1 MSKHDLSDSPDEP
14 IGDDAE
20 IGDDEEPDT
29 LQLKQVKPG
38 SRKREQYATFDSWFS
53 QKAKQIS
60 QSIIGQTMKTED
72 EEALSLRTIMARQ
85 ESARIIASPRDYQM
99 ELFEKA
105 KQENSIAVLDT
116 GSGKTL
122 IAVLLLRHTID
133 QELEHRAAGR
143 HKRISFFLVDKVAL
157 VFQQYAV
164 LKANLSQEIERVCG
178 DMGASLWTGDVWKQ
192 HFEKNM
198 VIVATADVLLQCLSH
213 SFINIEQINLLI
225 FDEAHHAKKG
235 HSYAR
240 IIKEHY
246 LHASPHLRPRIFG
259 MTASPV
265 DVGGDDVVDL
275 QEKAK
280 ELEILLSSRI
290 VTIADSPVLGNAV
303 HRPKPTLFRYNNYHS
318 PFLTPLYQSLW
329 ARFHDMSSFRRLF
342 DHAKD
347 SSNELGSWCSDAYW
361 SFAFDDAVSKKMEM
375 RIQQQGLRAKEPRS
389 AANVDKDILQ
399 LREASELIRLHDFG
413 IPSIDPKTLSL
424 SSKVL
429 KLYQILKL
437 TFDEASKSRCLVF
450 VEKRYTAKLL
460 MMVFARIGGGHLKP
474 GLLVGTRNTS
484 VSGMQYSL
492 KEQVVTLMKFRKG
505 DLNCLFATS
514 VAEEGLDIQDCN
526 IVIRFDLAKT
536 MIQYVQSR
544 GRGRHAA
551 SKFYHLVDGSLEQQ
565 ERLYTLSQA
574 EGAMRKFCQDL
585 PADRRLEPDAVEKDY
600 DLVQEHSIRVYVE
613 KSTGAKLTYDFAL
626 IVLAHFVS
634 CLPSEEG
641 DDVASA
647 HYYVTS
653 KAGKFTCEV
662 TLPAQSPIHSAVG
675 RESPR
680 KSIARRSAAFEA
692 CLLLRKGKYLDANL
706 LPIYAKQAPI
716 MRNALLALNSKANN
730 SYYMQTKPSIWSEAR
745 GIIQDTLYLNSIRL
759 SSAWDHPVQGLAL
772 LTRHRLPNL
781 PQFPIYRGDGA
792 PVRVIVSSSTQPITV
807 SATQLAQLTGFCLRV
822 YKDIFNKTFE
832 NNEAA
837 MSYWIAPLEDG
848 AVSTRPARID
858 WSTVEMI
865 NSNESEKWTPDMPSE
880 HLINRFLVD
889 PFDGGRRFCT
899 VDLAP
904 QFKATDSPPPNL
916 APGGLTDSILSY
928 SVKLWKASKRK
939 RTWNEDQ
946 PVIEAEKVQHRL
958 NILSEPTEA
967 EKAVI
972 THCYVCPEPMEISQ
986 LPVDVAA
993 MCLLFPAVLHRIES
1007 YLIAI
1012 EHCEEVDLN
1021 ISVPLAL
1028 EAITKDSDN
1037 SDDVNAEKINF
1048 QHGMGANYERLE
1060 LIGDCFL
1067 KMATSI
1073 SIFVLHLSIDEFQM
1087 HVSRMLMLC
1096 NKNLFNHATKYGW
1109 FKYIRSQSFSR

>member
-1 MSKHDLSDSPDEP
+1 MSKHDLSDSLDEQNV
-14 IGDDAE
+14 DDAE
-20 IGDDEEPDT
+20 IGDDDEPT
-29 LQLKQVKPG
+29 PQVLQAKPG
-38 SRKREQYATFDSWFS
+38 SRKREQYATFNSWFS
-53 QKAKQIS
+53 QQAKQIS
-60 QSIIGQTMKTED
+60 QNIIGQTMKTED

-85 ESARIIASPRDYQM
+85 ESERIIASPRDYQM

-133 QELEHRAAGR
+133 QELEDRAAGR

-157 VFQQYAV
+157 VFQQHAV

-178 DMGASLWTGDVWKQ
+178 DMGAGLWTGDVWKQ

-213 SFINIEQINLLI
+213 SFINIEQINLLV

-235 HSYAR
+235 HTYAR

-280 ELEILLSSRI
+280 ELEIMLSSKI

-303 HRPKPTLFRYNNYHS
+303 HRPKPTLFKYNNYHS

-329 ARFHDMSSFRRLF
+329 ARFHDMNSFRKLF
-342 DHAKD
+342 EHAKE

-375 RIQQQGLRAKEPRS
+375 RIQQQGLRANQPRS
-389 AANVDKDILQ
+389 AANVDKDIIQ
-399 LREASELIRLHDFG
+399 LREASEVVRLHELG
-413 IPSIDPKTLSL
+413 IPSIDPTTLSL

-437 TFDEASKSRCLVF
+437 TFAEASKSRCLVF

-460 MMVFARIGGGHLKP
+460 MMVFTQIGGEHLKP
-474 GLLVGTRNTS
+474 GILVGTRNTS

-574 EGAMRKFCQDL
+574 EGAMRKFCQSL
-585 PADRRLEPDAVEKDY
+585 PADRRLAPDAIEHDY
-600 DLVQEHSIRVYVE
+600 NLMKECSTRVYVE

-641 DDVASA
+641 DVLSA

-680 KSIARRSAAFEA
+680 KAIARRSAAFEA

-716 MRNALLALNSKANN
+716 MRNALLAINSKANN
-730 SYYMQTKPSIWSEAR
+730 SYYMQTKPSVWSEAR
-745 GIIQDTLYLNSIRL
+745 GTVPATLYLNSIDL
-759 SSAWDHPVQGLAL
+759 SGDWDRPVRGLAL
-772 LTRHRLPNL
+772 LTRQRLPSL

-792 PVRVIVSSSTQPITV
+792 PVQIMFKSSTEPVSV
-807 SATQLAQLTGFCLRV
+807 SAAQLKQLTSFCLRV

-832 NNEAA
+832 HNEAA
-837 MSYWIAPLEDG
+837 MSYWIAPLQDE
-848 AVSTRPARID
+848 AVMTRPARID
-858 WSTVEMI
+858 WGAVGMI
-865 NSNESEKWTPDMPSE
+865 SSNESEKWNPGMPVAN
-880 HLINRFLVD
+880 LINKFLVD
-889 PFDGGRRFCT
+889 PFDGGRRFFT
-899 VDLAP
+899 IALAHHL
-904 QFKATDSPPPNL
+904 KATDPTPPNV

-939 RTWNEDQ
+939 RTWIEDQ
-946 PVIEAEKVQHRL
+946 PVLEAEKVQHRL

-967 EKAVI
+967 EKEAI

-986 LPVDVAA
+986 LPTDVAA

-1028 EAITKDSDN
+1028 EAITKDSAN

-1073 SIFVLHLSIDEFQM
+1073 SVFVLHLNIDEFQM